1 MVGWHLG
8 MIRTATFIAITFVV
22 AYSLYVFP
30 FVALVA
36 LFAGHAI
43 LQPWSLVPALLILFL
58 IRLYFSTSVT
68 NKMLK
73 AFV

>member
-1 MVGWHLG
+1 

-43 LQPWSLVPALLILFL
+43 LQPWSLVPALLS
-58 IRLYFSTSVT
+58 FS
-68 NKMLK
+68 
-73 AFV
+73 